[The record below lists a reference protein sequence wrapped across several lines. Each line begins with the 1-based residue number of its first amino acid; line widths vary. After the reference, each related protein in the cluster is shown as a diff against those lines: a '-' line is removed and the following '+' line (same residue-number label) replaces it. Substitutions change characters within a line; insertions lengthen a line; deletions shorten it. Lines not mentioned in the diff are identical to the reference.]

1 MDNGSWITGYGLQ
14 ATGYGRSVRRMP
26 VMESAFYIDG
36 GISLFIEQR
45 WRLSGILQFGRF
57 LFDNSRF
64 PILSTFS
71 LLCVVSSFFLAGQTG
86 CAGPRAEIKS
96 GGRLPLRFYS
106 FHPSGGVSC

>member
-1 MDNGSWITGYGLQ
+1 MDNGSWITGYGLR
-14 ATGYGRSVRRMP
+14 ATGYGRSVRRTP

-64 PILSTFS
+64 PILSTTL
-71 LLCVVSSFFLAGQTG
+71 LLCIALSFF
-86 CAGPRAEIKS
+86 
-96 GGRLPLRFYS
+96 
-106 FHPSGGVSC
+106 